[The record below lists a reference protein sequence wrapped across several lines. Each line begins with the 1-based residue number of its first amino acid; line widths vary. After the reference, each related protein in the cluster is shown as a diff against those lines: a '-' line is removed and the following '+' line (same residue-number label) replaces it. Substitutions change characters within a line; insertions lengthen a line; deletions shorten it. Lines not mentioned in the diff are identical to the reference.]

1 MKNLQSRV
9 LRTQRGEHVTIDIN
23 KLTDD
28 FLEGDQDQAWERIK
42 EQAELM
48 TNSHLTFEVLTK
60 AMQRIGKLWEE
71 NEISVADEHLATTTC
86 DYVLSRYAHFRKIT
100 NKNENGP
107 KALFLCIE
115 QEQHY
120 LGLKMI
126 SLLFQEYG
134 WQTKLFG
141 ANLPLEYAVEKTEKW
156 GASVVGISVSILYHA
171 ERLNRYVTELEALGN
186 PPEVLVGGRLTS
198 QYNLSKYCSQQTTL
212 VPDLHRVRE
221 WLEERKGSMNNVR
234 YK

>member
-1 MKNLQSRV
+1 MS
-9 LRTQRGEHVTIDIN
+9 IDIVS
-23 KLTDD
+23 LTDD
-28 FLEGDQDQAWERIK
+28 FLEGDQDKAWERIT
-42 EQAELM
+42 EQSELM
-48 TNSHLTFEVLTK
+48 DNSHLAFEALTK
-60 AMQRIGKLWEE
+60 AMQRVGKLWEE

-141 ANLPLEYAVEKTEKW
+141 ANLPLEYAIEKTEKW
-156 GASVVGISVSILYHA
+156 GASVVGISVAILYHA
-171 ERLNRYVTELEALGN
+171 ERLNRYVTELEALEN

-198 QYNLSKYCSQQTTL
+198 QYNLSKYCSEHTTL